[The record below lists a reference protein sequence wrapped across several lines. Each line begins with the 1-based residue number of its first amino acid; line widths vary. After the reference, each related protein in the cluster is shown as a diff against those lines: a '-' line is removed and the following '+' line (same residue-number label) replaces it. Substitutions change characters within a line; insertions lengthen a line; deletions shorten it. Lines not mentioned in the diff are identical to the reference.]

1 MFPRENKYFFS
12 TLFFLGAEVNRLLV
26 SMGLGMVATDIIY
39 HLVYGEEFEP
49 RKLSPAYVGLGLVL
63 VGLLLR
69 E

>member
-1 MFPRENKYFFS
+1 M
-12 TLFFLGAEVNRLLV
+12 NRLLV

-49 RKLSPAYVGLGLVL
+49 RKLSPVYVGLGLVL